1 VNNTHLNTPSLR
13 GARRRR
19 SNPIRRCLRL
29 LRPSPVIADR
39 ARNDAYFTEDF
50 FYKALII
57 SLSVHLLLVCS
68 SLFIQTRPIKK
79 MRINKME
86 VIYTAH
92 KKAET
97 QVPKDKPADSKPTKN
112 DKITPQDPLASG
124 VLIKERNEQP
134 ETLKI
139 YERVPDKNR
148 SLNMAMKKTVSV
160 PVLQSEKINNPTY
173 ANYYSLV
180 RGRIRQR
187 AYFNYSEYYAGEV
200 YLTFILTSD
209 GTLKELK
216 IIEERTTGG
225 QYLRTIGLKSIK
237 EADPFPPFP
246 KDLRYPELTFNV
258 VISFQVHEQ

>member
-1 VNNTHLNTPSLR
+1 MNNKEILS
-13 GARRRR
+13 
-19 SNPIRRCLRL
+19 
-29 LRPSPVIADR
+29 
-39 ARNDAYFTEDF
+39 EEF
-50 FYKALII
+50 FYKALIM
-57 SLSVHLLLVCS
+57 SLSVHLLFVCS
-68 SLFIQTRPIKK
+68 SLLVQNKARKQIRPH
-79 MRINKME
+79 KME
-86 VIYTAH
+86 VVYT
-92 KKAET
+92 
-97 QVPKDKPADSKPTKN
+97 VPKRTEILPPVPKEKPADVKPPQE
-112 DKITPQDPLASG
+112 KITPSDQLSSSF
-124 VLIKERNEQP
+124 LIKERDEQP
-134 ETLKI
+134 AALKV

-148 SLNMAMKKTVSV
+148 AMNMAMKKTVSV

-209 GTLKELK
+209 GALKDIK

-237 EADPFPPFP
+237 EANPFPPFP